1 MSTKKKEE
9 LVIMLLYLRLLP
21 QIKRNLIP
29 LHGNDILQSISC
41 SGLAVK
47 AFEDKNTEFVF
58 IFYGARNVAFIV
70 ARIHSFRH
78 INVLVMYTKYKE
90 TLFRSPASLA
100 MGETDPTWLRAL

>member
-1 MSTKKKEE
+1 MSTKKEE
-9 LVIMLLYLRLLP
+9 SAIMHLDLTLLP

-29 LHGNDILQSISC
+29 FHRNDILKSISC
-41 SGLAVK
+41 SALSIK
-47 AFEDKNTEFVF
+47 AFEDKKTEFVF
-58 IFYGARNVAFIV
+58 IFYGAMNVAFIV

-100 MGETDPTWLRAL
+100 MGETDHAWLTAL